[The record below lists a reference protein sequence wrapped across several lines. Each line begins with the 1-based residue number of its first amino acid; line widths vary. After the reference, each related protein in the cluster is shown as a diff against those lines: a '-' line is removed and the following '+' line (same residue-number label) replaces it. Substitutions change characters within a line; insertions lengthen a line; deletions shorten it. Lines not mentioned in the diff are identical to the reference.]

1 MRGEYS
7 VDRCVAAP
15 PKELPPRARR
25 IPIPACYAGVWEGTT
40 SAHAENTSGNHH
52 RGCPP
57 GNYLRARGEYH
68 SLAPMD
74 SDTTEL
80 PPRTRRILFEYCVPV
95 LFGGTT
101 SAHAENTGMTFFP
114 IHQPGNYLR
123 ARGEY
128 RPEHMATVTSEE
140 LPPRTRRILLRIIM
154 DEIIGGTTSAHAE
167 NTGRCLGWIPTPWN
181 YLRARGEYPK

>member
-80 PPRTRRILFEYCVPV
+80 PPRTRRILLEYCVPV

-101 SAHAENTGMTFFP
+101 SAHAENTHPPSPRM
-114 IHQPGNYLR
+114 
-123 ARGEY
+123 Y
-128 RPEHMATVTSEE
+128 R
-140 LPPRTRRILLRIIM
+140 
-154 DEIIGGTTSAHAE
+154 
-167 NTGRCLGWIPTPWN
+167 PWN
-181 YLRARGEYPK
+181 YLRARGEYPTIWIDVVPRAELPPRTRRIPIGINGCGNANGTTSAHAENTLNELGLL